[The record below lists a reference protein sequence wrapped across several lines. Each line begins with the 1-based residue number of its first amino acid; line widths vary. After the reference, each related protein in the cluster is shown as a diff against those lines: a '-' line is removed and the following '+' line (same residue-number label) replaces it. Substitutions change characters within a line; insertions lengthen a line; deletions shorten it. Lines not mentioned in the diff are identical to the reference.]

1 MTLKNSSTQSF
12 AEADNASRATM
23 DHLEQLR
30 DNAPDFVE
38 RYFYTVQLAILRASN
53 DAIIEERK
61 RVDKDLLVQDYAA
74 SIVTELSHALA
85 VSLFQIVG
93 GFTEPQDIQP
103 VIAGACGLMGE
114 RLNYCVNIFYTEMA
128 KEAQNTTPDPM
139 PTILPPGSTLQ

>member
-1 MTLKNSSTQSF
+1 
-12 AEADNASRATM
+12 M

-114 RLNYCVNIFYTEMA
+114 RLNYCVNLFYKEMA
-128 KEAQNTTPDPM
+128 KEVQALASNPA
-139 PTILPPGSTLQ
+139 PTTLQ